1 MCCSST
7 PPRYALICQ
16 VDNAFSGLQDVSWRA
31 VFRAVIAN
39 AVSSLCVCS
48 LGLKIPADE
57 TFDAKSRAVTADEAA
72 NRPELVRSVRP
83 LARLTP
89 PSVAGTTSEPKPELV
104 KHSRHF
110 LQGGLHACIYSLY
123 FYSMQATLKAEMNVA
138 V

>member
-7 PPRYALICQ
+7 PPRYAQICQ
-16 VDNAFSGLQDVSWRA
+16 VYNAFPRLHDVSWRA

-83 LARLTP
+83 LARFTP
-89 PSVAGTTSEPKPELV
+89 PSVAGTTSQPKPELV

-110 LQGGLHACIYSLY
+110 LPGGQYACIYSLY